1 MTRPHLHS
9 RHTHGGL
16 LSLDRYAQASRLSMV
31 SPRLKAAFAVA
42 VLLLC
47 VAADSAAIGL
57 VISAGMLA
65 ACIGCSGAPVRYI
78 LSLMA
83 IPVAFILISCLAVIF
98 DFSAVPLGFWDLP
111 LPGALWLS
119 ATRAGLRAAG
129 LLFFKAYGAVSCLYF
144 LSLTTPMQELIEV
157 LRAAHIPA
165 ICIELMYLIYRY
177 LFLLLDMQNHLTIA
191 ARSRLGY
198 ADRRRA
204 FYTFPRISGSVLAG
218 AFRRSG
224 ICFDAMEARCYD
236 GSLRF
241 LTRHAP
247 VRARHAAV
255 GALIFF
261 ALAAL
266 AACIKYKGVDLF

>member
-1 MTRPHLHS
+1 MSTLQ
-9 RHTHGGL
+9 
-16 LSLDRYAQASRLSMV
+16 Y
-31 SPRLKAAFAVA
+31 
-42 VLLLC
+42 
-47 VAADSAAIGL
+47 
-57 VISAGMLA
+57 
-65 ACIGCSGAPVRYI
+65 
-78 LSLMA
+78 
-83 IPVAFILISCLAVIF
+83 
-98 DFSAVPLGFWDLP
+98 W
-111 LPGALWLS
+111 LWL

-255 GALIFF
+255 CALIFF